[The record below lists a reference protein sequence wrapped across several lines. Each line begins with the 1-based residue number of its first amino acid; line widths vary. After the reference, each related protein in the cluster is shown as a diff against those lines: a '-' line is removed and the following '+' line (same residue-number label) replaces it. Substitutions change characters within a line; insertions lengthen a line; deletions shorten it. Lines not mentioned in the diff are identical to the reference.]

1 MSNDKHVA
9 RIEANRPSTSC
20 KVSTSSPSEQ
30 GETTP
35 EGAKDAAGAVRASQ
49 VRSAR
54 RSAQRSRAWREY
66 VWVEVAGNRLPRLE
80 AAVEARSFPAVV
92 HGASAFHEDDIVAA
106 PARGVA
112 AAALALATRVARTAV
127 HRGGVED
134 EDVAGLH
141 IPAQQLVLAAR
152 GAGVDVRDRLERRGA
167 AIHVLRRVVASRKVR
182 DGVAQLPLVRAA
194 HVAEAATGGH
204 HVECEPDGADL
215 LALEWPVRGVVV
227 PRRRRARPWFFHE
240 ELVVE
245 DVGAA

>member
-80 AAVEARSFPAVV
+80 AAVEARSCEDTSQA
-92 HGASAFHEDDIVAA
+92 HGQRRLGDRVQRSPRTGSGGERNDGG
-106 PARGVA
+106 ARGGA
-112 AAALALATRVARTAV
+112 YWNPIFHKAE
-127 HRGGVED
+127 RGLIQ
-134 EDVAGLH
+134 LH
-141 IPAQQLVLAAR
+141 
-152 GAGVDVRDRLERRGA
+152 
-167 AIHVLRRVVASRKVR
+167 
-182 DGVAQLPLVRAA
+182 
-194 HVAEAATGGH
+194 
-204 HVECEPDGADL
+204 
-215 LALEWPVRGVVV
+215 
-227 PRRRRARPWFFHE
+227 
-240 ELVVE
+240 ELV
-245 DVGAA
+245 